1 MNANYQQLA
10 RRTRYFVLSSYFGL
24 LLIFTLNTL
33 VWPSCNKHTNTVIW
47 LIHLLPMLMFLHGVL
62 TRNTRTH
69 VWLSFISL
77 GYFLAAVPTAY
88 VCFSVF
94 PMLETVLIVQL
105 FTSAMLYV
113 RWRSRELSADHQLTT
128 E

>member
-1 MNANYQQLA
+1 MQANYESLA

-24 LLIFTLNTL
+24 LMVFTLNTL
-33 VWPSCNKHTNTVIW
+33 VWPSCNKHPNTVIW
-47 LIHLLPMLMFLHGVL
+47 LIHMLPVLLFLSGVL
-62 TRNTRTH
+62 KRNVRTH

-77 GYFLAAVPTAY
+77 GYFLAAVPTVF
-88 VCFSVF
+88 VCHSVL
-94 PMLETVLIVQL
+94 PILETLLIVQL

-113 RWRSRELSADHQLTT
+113 RWRSRELATIHHSQT